1 MLAKF
6 GITLM
11 AKSGFSLK
19 LAHAGEIKGTCAGKI
34 SDLRPVLGLGTVF
47 RYEKIPRNILGSVS
61 VIPQKKVLI
70 PRHS

>member
-1 MLAKF
+1 MLAKS

-34 SDLRPVLGLGTVF
+34 SDLRPVLAECMITSDNLASKPAISSV
-47 RYEKIPRNILGSVS
+47 PLGSGTYD
-61 VIPQKKVLI
+61 L
-70 PRHS
+70 